1 MHYNKF
7 SLLQEAVPLNV
18 STYSYGLSHESG
30 GLMICDMGVNDS
42 IDLKIRKKKLRSV
55 QCKNLR
61 KKVKKK
67 KVENILNNQILNDI

>member
-1 MHYNKF
+1 
-7 SLLQEAVPLNV
+7 
-18 STYSYGLSHESG
+18 
-30 GLMICDMGVNDS
+30 MGVNDS
-42 IDLKIRKKKLRSV
+42 IAFKIKKLRSV